1 MHELASG
8 GDRPLADAVSPLLR
22 IVVAVK
28 SQRLRQQLGEC
39 LDRFSYRYVDA
50 ASIDAVTELL
60 GLDPSLNVL
69 LLDMAM
75 ETQEERSLTAAARQV
90 RADSGRLG
98 VILLADAPD
107 HRWLK
112 AAMAQG
118 PTEMLLLPLA
128 KAELQSALN
137 YLEELVPYGAA
148 SVEELQSEVATVAHA
163 VMRIAERLD
172 RIARNNQLPPQ
183 TGSVIDEPVIAP
195 EDRDTMIACVRRLIR
210 ERKMREK
217 FFADARF
224 GEPAWDILLDLTLAW
239 LEDHNVATSSVAI
252 ASGVPMSTAMRWVGE
267 MVEAGLID
275 RWSDPNDGRRN
286 FVQISRLSQTA
297 MREYLTAVRS
307 AEQHQANGG

>member
-8 GDRPLADAVSPLLR
+8 RDWPLADAVSPLLR

-28 SQRLRQQLGEC
+28 SQRLRQQLGDC
-39 LDRFSYRYVDA
+39 LDRFGYRYVDA
-50 ASIDAVTELL
+50 ASRDAVTELL

-75 ETQEERSLTAAARQV
+75 ESQEEQSLTAAARQV

-98 VILLADAPD
+98 VILLAEAPD

-148 SVEELQSEVATVAHA
+148 SVEELQSEVATIAHA

-172 RIARNNQLPPQ
+172 RIARNNQLPLPGPMLDQ
-183 TGSVIDEPVIAP
+183 PVIEPA
-195 EDRDTMIACVRRLIR
+195 DRDTMIACVRRLIR

-217 FFADARF
+217 FFPDARF

-252 ASGVPMSTAMRWVGE
+252 ASGVPMSTAMRWVVE

-275 RWSDPNDGRRN
+275 RWSDPTDGRRN
-286 FVQISRLSQTA
+286 FVQISRLTQTA

-307 AEQHQANGG
+307 AEQHQAIGG